1 MDKDY
6 MVKRMEKL
14 LKEEQEKLIEEVK
27 EKVQKAKTSPEPTI
41 NFRIKRD

>member
-1 MDKDY
+1 

-27 EKVQKAKTSPEPTI
+27 EKVQKAKTSSEPTI